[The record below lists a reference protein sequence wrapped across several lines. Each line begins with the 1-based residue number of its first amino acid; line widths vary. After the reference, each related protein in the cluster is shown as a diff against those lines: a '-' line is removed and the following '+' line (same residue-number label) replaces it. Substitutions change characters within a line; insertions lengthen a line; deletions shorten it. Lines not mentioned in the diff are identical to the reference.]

1 MRDEDTDQQDAQVM
15 QRLPRVPWN
24 GWLGVVY
31 VIVLFFVAQVAASV
45 LVALYAQTHH
55 WTSAYI
61 QTWLTNSVA
70 AQFAYTVIAE
80 GLTLLGIYLFMRRYK
95 FNFRK
100 LGLRRFRLRDVGYAL
115 VAIPVYYGLAIVVL
129 LLASVFALNIN
140 AGGNQQVGFTTAH
153 GVAQLTMTFISLV
166 ILPPFTEEVMVRGM
180 LYGSLK
186 KVTSLAIAVIS
197 TSVIFAAAH
206 LGEGSAGLL
215 WTAAIQFFVLSLV
228 LIYLREKTQGLWAPI
243 LLHAANNAVAFYT
256 LFLHH

>member
-1 MRDEDTDQQDAQVM
+1 MRDENIEHQDVQAT

-31 VIVLFFVAQVAASV
+31 VVVLFFAAQVVASV
-45 LVALYAQTHH
+45 LVAVYAQAHH

-61 QTWLTNSVA
+61 QTWLTNSVT

-80 GLTLLGIYLFMRRYK
+80 GLTLWGIYVFMRRYK
-95 FNFRK
+95 FDFRK
-100 LGLRRFRLRDVGYAL
+100 LGLRRFRLRDAGYAL
-115 VAIPVYYGLAIVVL
+115 AAVPVYYVLALVVL
-129 LLASVFALNIN
+129 LIAGVFAPNIN
-140 AGGNQQVGFTTAH
+140 SGGSQQIGFDTAH
-153 GVAQLTMTFISLV
+153 GVTQLTMTFISLV

-186 KVTSLAIAVIS
+186 KVTSLAVAVIS

-243 LLHAANNAVAFYT
+243 LLHAANNAIAFYT